1 MIRDQIYTEEIA
13 LSADLSTEFH
23 DYAEVPTAD
32 EDGFL
37 STTTSIIS
45 NTLKVHSRGDGIEF
59 GINPITLTD
68 GEHVGT
74 SKNSHASVKPANNN
88 NTQASIQITSIEDS
102 EVEEED
108 EYPEGGWIA
117 WRVVLGSFFGLTA
130 IFGIENSMGAVQAYI
145 EENQLKEYSTSQ
157 VSWIFGVYSFVYLF
171 FANEAGQFFDAYGP
185 SHLVLVGSSIHVFCL
200 FMTSLCTKYYQFIL
214 AFGVG
219 AGLGASML
227 MTPFI
232 AVVGHW
238 FNEKRGLATTVATIG
253 GSVGGLII
261 PIMLRSLYSKVGFG
275 WAIRCL
281 AFMSMTLLILA
292 FILIRPRLEQKSLKL
307 HPRNII
313 DLGAFKDKRFIFLT
327 LMTLSLLLAFLIGAT
342 FLPSYCLAQGMS
354 QTQAYLMLAL
364 LNALGIPGR
373 YISGLAADR
382 YGRYNTMA
390 AFCILAM
397 ASIFIVWLP
406 FGDKYVAMVIFTLIF
421 GFASSTVIS
430 LTGVCFGQICKIEDY
445 GKRFGT
451 IYTVTAFAPLFGIPL
466 SGLLIRGTDYQ
477 NLIVVCGILF
487 FLAFA
492 STVMTRY
499 LSVGWKWMKF

>member
-13 LSADLSTEFH
+13 QSADLSAEFH
-23 DYAEVPTAD
+23 DYAEVPTSN
-32 EDGFL
+32 EDSIL
-37 STTTSIIS
+37 SATTSIIS
-45 NTLKVHSRGDGIEF
+45 KAVQIHTRADDNQLCT
-59 GINPITLTD
+59 NPITLTD
-68 GEHVGT
+68 GGYIGP
-74 SKNSHASVKPANNN
+74 SKNSNESVKPANNHN
-88 NTQASIQITSIEDS
+88 TKASTQAFSIENS

-108 EYPEGGWIA
+108 EFPEGGWIA

-130 IFGIENSMGAVQAYI
+130 IFGIVNSLGAVQAYI
-145 EENQLKEYSTSQ
+145 EENQLRQYSTSK
-157 VSWIFGVYSFVYLF
+157 VSWIFSIYSFVYLF

-185 SHLVLVGSSIHVFCL
+185 SHLVVVGSSIHVFCL

-238 FNEKRGLATTVATIG
+238 FNKKRGVATTVATIG
-253 GSVGGLII
+253 GSVGGLIM

-281 AFMSMTLLILA
+281 AFMSTMLLILA

-327 LMTLSLLLAFLIGAT
+327 LMTLSLELALLIGVT

-364 LNALGIPGR
+364 MNALGIPGR

-382 YGRYNTMA
+382 YGRYNTMS
-390 AFCILAM
+390 AFCILGM
-397 ASIFIVWLP
+397 ASIFVVWLP
-406 FGDKYVAMVIFTLIF
+406 FGDKYVAMVIFTLLF
-421 GFASSTVIS
+421 GFATGTVIS

-451 IYTVTAFAPLFGIPL
+451 IYTVSAFAPLFGIPL

-477 NLIVVCGILF
+477 NLIIVCGVLF
-487 FLAFA
+487 FVAFA
-492 STVMTRY
+492 SAVMTRY
-499 LSVGWKWMKF
+499 LSVGWRWMKF